1 MMSSSAVVAFSPV
14 LKSYNV
20 AEGIQAQCYKAMD
33 RLLLSRSRIADGI
46 LALGQ
51 ETFDLTWGLVSFSRR
66 LVYASNGP
74 RCEDKNIS

>member
-1 MMSSSAVVAFSPV
+1 MMSSAVVAFSPV
-14 LKSYNV
+14 LRSYNV

-33 RLLLSRSRIADGI
+33 GRPFLSRSRIADGI

-51 ETFDLTWGLVSFSRR
+51 ETFDLTWSIASSSRR
-66 LVYASNGP
+66 LAHFNGH